1 MLASGFIVFLGIFLI
16 FLKLPRKTALQR
28 LGKPLDLDIAANAQT
43 APMHSSTFSG
53 MRAAAV
59 AGLLCSAFS
68 GMARF
73 AFGWIESGIYHPGRI
88 FDLTRSL

>member
-1 MLASGFIVFLGIFLI
+1 MITSGFIVFLGI
-16 FLKLPRKTALQR
+16 FLKLPRKTALQW
-28 LGKPLDLDIAANAQT
+28 LGKPLALDIAAT
-43 APMHSSTFSG
+43 ALTAAMHWGTFSG
-53 MRAAAV
+53 MMAAAV

-73 AFGWIESGIYHPGRI
+73 AFGWIESGVYHPGRI

>member
-16 FLKLPRKTALQR
+16 FLKLPRKTALQW
-28 LGKPLDLDIAANAQT
+28 LGKPLALDIAAT
-43 APMHSSTFSG
+43 ALTAAMHWGTFSG
-53 MRAAAV
+53 MMAAAV

-73 AFGWIESGIYHPGRI
+73 AFGWIESGNYHPGRI